1 MSTDCTT
8 EYRETYKPDV
18 EYAVAESK
26 LECGVGFLSRGS
38 QGGDDPGCCGAKVG
52 PHLGVDHH
60 DGHGG
65 AKDSMLPYE
74 SSIVLQLP

>member
-1 MSTDCTT
+1 M
-8 EYRETYKPDV
+8 
-18 EYAVAESK
+18 
-26 LECGVGFLSRGS
+26 GFLPRGS

-52 PHLGVDHH
+52 PHLGVHHH

-74 SSIVLQLP
+74 SLLDSIAVALKSVESN